1 MFGREKKKKDEKKVP
16 PAVSETPM
24 VAYVERTVPV
34 TWRGIKVNGNLPEG
48 PFRNILSIVEL
59 EERVAAVAGGHD
71 FIVKFHEQGNTAEY
85 LGSHQFSVADDPMR
99 NGEPIGKQEIAR
111 GGKKGETNIQAEIE
125 NTKNQI
131 ELDIIQAKRRKKQE
145 ELEHD
150 NEEEPMDIDI
160 DSVREEFTDQIGQAI
175 NGLKEVMLQ
184 KNEQDQQKQ
193 QHRELLEAIKTQSP
207 SQGPMDAIKEIIT
220 AGAESNR
227 AILSAMDSNRK
238 EANTAIAGVLATM
251 QSKSDSLIQMFLTQM
266 NQHVQTQMTTFQQ
279 LNEVRGDSAQKSID
293 LMKETLS
300 MGVALGMGRDVDGQ
314 PKTITD
320 VLAGFSDKVADIA
333 GELLKQRGGEKL
345 TKEGLKDIMGR
356 VAKKAVARTKS
367 EMSKQITGPQASGI
381 PGAQPAERPTA
392 EAGPTAVV
400 EPVVSGFEPND
411 LQRSAMNSAIR
422 EWIKD
427 MEERSDVDSAAWIQI
442 GNRTLPMDMLQEFMA
457 AQGNP
462 EQWRGILQKYG
473 DPSLVNELV
482 TKIQSIVARDDA
494 DLEADVESA
503 VDDQVA
509 DQVANQT
516 GQSSS
521 LEEHVEAEIG
531 AGMEASVA
539 EPEKES
545 PAKVEPSEKPSEKA
559 APSPNR
565 PSVKKPVA
573 KRAKKKAGKAGK
585 AGS

>member
-1 MFGREKKKKDEKKVP
+1 
-16 PAVSETPM
+16 
-24 VAYVERTVPV
+24 
-34 TWRGIKVNGNLPEG
+34 
-48 PFRNILSIVEL
+48 
-59 EERVAAVAGGHD
+59 
-71 FIVKFHEQGNTAEY
+71 
-85 LGSHQFSVADDPMR
+85 
-99 NGEPIGKQEIAR
+99 
-111 GGKKGETNIQAEIE
+111 
-125 NTKNQI
+125 
-131 ELDIIQAKRRKKQE
+131 
-145 ELEHD
+145 
-150 NEEEPMDIDI
+150 
-160 DSVREEFTDQIGQAI
+160 
-175 NGLKEVMLQ
+175 
-184 KNEQDQQKQ
+184 
-193 QHRELLEAIKTQSP
+193 
-207 SQGPMDAIKEIIT
+207 
-220 AGAESNR
+220 
-227 AILSAMDSNRK
+227 
-238 EANTAIAGVLATM
+238 
-251 QSKSDSLIQMFLTQM
+251 
-266 NQHVQTQMTTFQQ
+266 
-279 LNEVRGDSAQKSID
+279 
-293 LMKETLS
+293 
-300 MGVALGMGRDVDGQ
+300 
-314 PKTITD
+314 
-320 VLAGFSDKVADIA
+320 
-333 GELLKQRGGEKL
+333 
-345 TKEGLKDIMGR
+345 
-356 VAKKAVARTKS
+356 
-367 EMSKQITGPQASGI
+367 MSKQITGPQASGI

-565 PSVKKPVA
+565 PSPRKPVA
-573 KRAKKKAGKAGK
+573 KRARKKAGK
-585 AGS
+585 GSK

>member
-34 TWRGIKVNGNLPEG
+34 T
-48 PFRNILSIVEL
+48 
-59 EERVAAVAGGHD
+59 
-71 FIVKFHEQGNTAEY
+71 
-85 LGSHQFSVADDPMR
+85 R

-150 NEEEPMDIDI
+150 NEEEPMDIDV
-160 DSVREEFTDQIGQAI
+160 DSLREQVTDQISQAI
-175 NGLKEVMLQ
+175 DGLKEVMLQ